1 MSLLQDVVEFEVNA
15 SFDRLRKLLSEAVGG
30 LHSMLDEHFGISV
43 VEYMAAGAQCSAMV
57 MLYASE
63 RELFG
68 VKATNDHVDAG
79 ELQCGVCQGLKTVE
93 DCDQDFPANTQLRKA
108 HSEHESV
115 NPMRLHQILP

>member
-43 VEYMAAGAQCSAMV
+43 VEYMAAGARCTFAQCSAMV

-68 VKATNDHVDAG
+68 VKATNDHIDAG
-79 ELQCGVCQGLKTVE
+79 
-93 DCDQDFPANTQLRKA
+93 
-108 HSEHESV
+108 
-115 NPMRLHQILP
+115 